1 MFGAS
6 VQSPSPGTTT
16 ERHFQVTDVTL
27 AGVIAS
33 ALPLSSPLDTKEGTN
48 MLICTTWK
56 ARPLSPE
63 QTDRMMATWGKLEA
77 ESAEN
82 PHFERLCW
90 YLNADG
96 SGGVTV
102 SKVADETAAH
112 QFGLETALA
121 LGEFL
126 ELESRSVLDLD
137 SAMPAI
143 MGAVERMKG

>member
-1 MFGAS
+1 
-6 VQSPSPGTTT
+6 
-16 ERHFQVTDVTL
+16 
-27 AGVIAS
+27 
-33 ALPLSSPLDTKEGTN
+33 

-77 ESAEN
+77 ETAER
-82 PHFERLCW
+82 PHSKRLCW
-90 YLNADG
+90 YLYADG
-96 SGGVTV
+96 SGGVSV
-102 SKVADETAAH
+102 SEIADETAAH

-137 SAMPAI
+137 TAMPAI